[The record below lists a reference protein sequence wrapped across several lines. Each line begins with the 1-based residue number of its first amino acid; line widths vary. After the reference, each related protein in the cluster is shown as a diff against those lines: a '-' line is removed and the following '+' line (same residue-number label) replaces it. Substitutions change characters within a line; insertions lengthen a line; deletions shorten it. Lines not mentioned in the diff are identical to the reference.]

1 MMFLLH
7 LPPETRALDRS
18 PLLNKETCE
27 FLFQAVWHCSNE
39 AVLLAC
45 GYRVKTSDEVF
56 DKSFGNATAY
66 WIAERKKR
74 AGQSEGVKK

>member
-1 MMFLLH
+1 MMLLLH
-7 LPPETRALDRS
+7 LPAETRALDRS
-18 PLLNKETCE
+18 PLLSKETCE

-39 AVLLAC
+39 KVLLAC

-66 WIAERKKR
+66 WIAERKR
-74 AGQSEGVKK
+74 RHGRSEEAKK